1 LSAEVSTANSKKLNE
16 EGPELA
22 DAYFFNS
29 PGPDN
34 TSKVIEVVGRRVRLG
49 DIDKILV
56 ASESGQLAL
65 ELRRSFAR
73 RTIVCVTYNDET
85 RHKYQKPALMKDKL
99 LKQRIVL
106 VDTVPEPLGR
116 ELTFRNWWE
125 RKTIN
130 VPGNVADLFWMSLI
144 CVGGHGFRTAVEI
157 VFMAVEAGVVP
168 VGERVVSIAGTG
180 WGADSAIVMRA
191 SRLDD
196 AVGADPEKRM
206 KIEEI
211 LAMPKRTEW
220 TAYG

>member
-1 LSAEVSTANSKKLNE
+1 MSADVSTANSKKLNE

-22 DAYFFNS
+22 NAYFFNS

-65 ELRRSFAR
+65 ELQRSFAR